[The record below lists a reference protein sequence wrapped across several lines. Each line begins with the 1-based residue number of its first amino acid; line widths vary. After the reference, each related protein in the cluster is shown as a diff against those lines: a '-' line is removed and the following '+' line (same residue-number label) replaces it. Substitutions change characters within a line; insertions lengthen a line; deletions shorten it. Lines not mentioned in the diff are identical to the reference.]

1 MQKRSLSM
9 FVLFLLIAAFVL
21 SACGSAAAPAPAQST
36 SAPAQPTT
44 APAAAALP
52 SFPTAA
58 PGDPVHLRL
67 ATTTSTADSG
77 LLDNI
82 LPDFE
87 KLCNCKVDVVA
98 VGTGQAI
105 AIGQKGDADVLLV
118 HARKSEDQFV
128 KDQDAKE
135 RFDVMYNDFIILGP
149 KADPAKVASA
159 ASATDALKA
168 IMDSQ
173 SMFASRGDKSGTNTK
188 ELSIWSSA
196 GITPTKDMAWYKA
209 LGQGMGET
217 LTFANEQGAYT
228 LSDRGTYLSMSD
240 KLPNLAIVLGG
251 NTLAENKD
259 KSLLNPYGVLAVNPD
274 KHPGVQSDLATQ
286 FVKWITSVDE
296 QQKIGDYGKD
306 KFGQSLFYPASAEWK
321 AAHPN

>member
-1 MQKRSLSM
+1 MPKRSLSV
-9 FVLFLLIAAFVL
+9 FVLLLLMASVVL
-21 SACGSAAAPAPAQST
+21 SACAPVAAPAPAQ
-36 SAPAQPTT
+36 
-44 APAAAALP
+44 
-52 SFPTAA
+52 PTAA
-58 PGDPVHLRL
+58 PAKPTEAAPVPSGEQVLKL

-77 LLDNI
+77 LLDAI
-82 LPDFE
+82 LPEFQ
-87 KLCNCKVDVVA
+87 KACNCRVDVVA

-128 KDQDAKE
+128 KDGDAKE
-135 RFDVMYNDFIILGP
+135 RFDVMYNDFIVLGP
-149 KADPAKVASA
+149 KADPAKVAST
-159 ASATDALKA
+159 ASAKDAFKA

-173 SMFASRGDKSGTNTK
+173 STFASRGDKSGTNTK
-188 ELSIWSSA
+188 ELGIWSSM
-196 GITPTKDMAWYKA
+196 GITPTKDLAWYKA

-217 LTFANEQGAYT
+217 LTYANEQGAYT
-228 LSDRGTYLSMSD
+228 LSDRGTYLAMKD

-274 KHPGVQSDLATQ
+274 KHPGVKSDLAAQ

-306 KFGQSLFYPASAEWK
+306 KFGQSLFYPSSAEWK